1 MRPVFY
7 NVLDA
12 NGNVVLDTV
21 RVKKAAEFLGVTS
34 AVIRYRADTGWLI
47 NDKYEIE
54 KTVPGDIEKGAKDVI
69 LTVCGQ
75 TVSFVKAW
83 NSIRKQLGKC

>member
-1 MRPVFY
+1 MKRVFY
-7 NVLDA
+7 NVLDT

-21 RVKKAAEFLGVTS
+21 PAKKAAEFLDVTIS
-34 AVIRYRADTGWLI
+34 AIRHRADTGWLI
-47 NDKYEIE
+47 NDQYEVE
-54 KTVPGDIEKGAKDVI
+54 KTVPGDIEKDTKDVL

-83 NSIRKQLGKC
+83 NGIRKQLGKC